1 MLSAVERL
9 KTGAHVASVVV
20 KAAVTTP
27 KRLRN
32 PWATD
37 LQAVLA
43 SAVVGSGEVSIA
55 VRHSAADVEED
66 SVTEAAASEVAVAE
80 DSKTDRLTVL
90 LLDLDL
96 AVQVA
101 VDGVVTAEVQT
112 NAQGTMPTSSHCHP
126 EAAAE
131 EEEATETG
139 IATRM
144 SAMSGEIV
152 TVTATAAGR
161 NGRTKV
167 AAAMTTRGLDDD
179 IESYTALRASW

>member
-1 MLSAVERL
+1 
-9 KTGAHVASVVV
+9 
-20 KAAVTTP
+20 
-27 KRLRN
+27 
-32 PWATD
+32 
-37 LQAVLA
+37 
-43 SAVVGSGEVSIA
+43 VVGSGEVSIA

-66 SVTEAAASEVAVAE
+66 SATEAAASEVAVAE

-112 NAQGTMPTSSHCHP
+112 NAQGTTPTSSHCHP

-131 EEEATETG
+131 EATGTG